1 MAMLFITHDL
11 GIVRKLAERVCVMKA
26 GKIVE
31 HGPIERVFSAPE
43 HPYTRALIAAEPR
56 PDPAP
61 VRPDAPIVLE
71 TQDLKVWFPIKR
83 GFLRRVVGHI
93 KAVDGV
99 SIAVRQGE
107 TLGIVGESGSGK
119 TTLGLAILRL
129 ISSQGRIVFLGKP
142 IAGLKFRDMLPFRRD
157 MQIVFQDPYG
167 SLSPRMSVSDII
179 EEGLRVH
186 SPKLTRAE
194 RDQRVIRALADVGL
208 DTETRFRYPHEF
220 SGGQRQR
227 IALARAVVLEP
238 TFVVLDEPT
247 SALDMLIQSQM
258 VDLLRAL
265 QKRRN
270 LTYLFIS
277 HDLRVVA
284 ALASRLVVMRHGK
297 VVEEGAGRRS
307 VRRVR
312 RAITPARCSP
322 PPSSSRRRRKASSPN
337 RIAPVPKVAP
347 PTDASLTDLAV
358 EVSLSPPELL
368 GKGFRT
374 YERYR
379 YTLPGD
385 DPGLEVRTH
394 DLIRFGRIVAVLPVD
409 LTRDEVVLIRQF
421 RLPAHLANRKGD
433 LVEIVAGHVEA
444 GEKLVEAARRECL
457 EEIGVAPSGLTEL
470 FTYLPT
476 PGASD
481 EQITLFLGI
490 VDAAEVPAAPAPR
503 PSARRRCRC
512 ASHRC
517 RARGALRRHHAQ
529 RPPGAGAALARAQSG
544 AARGDR
550 GWRRARWCVNDVH
563 EPRSSNHAHR
573 GAAIAACADGPNV
586 TKISVRWSSQ
596 NEGQHHVGSEF
607 RARIRAAVGST
618 RGRRPCGLL
627 GWFRC
632 RHRRA
637 GGAQR

>member
-1 MAMLFITHDL
+1 MDAKVDATSQPLLEVKDLSVAFRQGGRETLAVDRVSFDIRRGETLALVGESGSGKSVTALSVMKLLPYPSAYHPSGAIRFQGRDLLQLPAREMRQVRGKNITIIFQEPMTSLNPLHTIEKQIGEILLLHAGLVGAPARRRIVELLTEVGIPEPQTRLASYPHQLSGGQRQRVMIAMALANQPDLLIADEPTTALDVTVQAQILKLLKDLQARLGMAMLFITHDL

-31 HGPIERVFSAPE
+31 HGPIERVFDAPE
-43 HPYTRALIAAEPR
+43 HPYTRALILAQPW

-71 TQDLKVWFPIKR
+71 TQDLKVWFPIRR

-186 SPKLTRAE
+186 SPKLTRTE
-194 RDQRVIRALADVGL
+194 RDQRVTRALADVGL
-208 DTETRFRYPHEF
+208 DTDTRFRYPHEF

-284 ALASRLVVMRHGK
+284 ALASRLVVMRNGK
-297 VVEEGAGRRS
+297 VVEEGPAADLFARPQS
-307 VRRVR
+307 DYT
-312 RAITPARCSP
+312 RALFA
-322 PPSSSRRRRKASSPN
+322 A
-337 RIAPVPKVAP
+337 A
-347 PTDASLTDLAV
+347 
-358 EVSLSPPELL
+358 
-368 GKGFRT
+368 
-374 YERYR
+374 
-379 YTLPGD
+379 
-385 DPGLEVRTH
+385 
-394 DLIRFGRIVAVLPVD
+394 
-409 LTRDEVVLIRQF
+409 F
-421 RLPAHLANRKGD
+421 RLETAPEG
-433 LVEIVAGHVEA
+433 VVAE
-444 GEKLVEAARRECL
+444 
-457 EEIGVAPSGLTEL
+457 
-470 FTYLPT
+470 
-476 PGASD
+476 
-481 EQITLFLGI
+481 
-490 VDAAEVPAAPAPR
+490 
-503 PSARRRCRC
+503 
-512 ASHRC
+512 
-517 RARGALRRHHAQ
+517 
-529 RPPGAGAALARAQSG
+529 
-544 AARGDR
+544 
-550 GWRRARWCVNDVH
+550 
-563 EPRSSNHAHR
+563 
-573 GAAIAACADGPNV
+573 
-586 TKISVRWSSQ
+586 
-596 NEGQHHVGSEF
+596 
-607 RARIRAAVGST
+607 
-618 RGRRPCGLL
+618 
-627 GWFRC
+627 
-632 RHRRA
+632 
-637 GGAQR
+637 